1 MLEYW
6 LWLTGRRGVGLRGL
20 RALLEQFGT
29 PEAVYC
35 AAEQDYP
42 QALRPEG
49 RASLAD
55 KELAPARQIL
65 QQCYRKN
72 IHVLTFQD
80 AAYPNRLKNLD
91 DAPLVLYYQGVFP
104 DFDAEP
110 VIAMVGTRKAS
121 AYGLLQAKRLGYE
134 LGRYGAIIVSGGAAG
149 IDTMALRGAISSGTA
164 PVAVFACGVDID
176 YPANNRSLFEDLRT
190 HGCVISELPPGT
202 PPLAEHFPPRNRIL
216 SGLALGSV
224 VVEAPRKSGALI
236 AINGE
241 AGSTYKKGAPTIRSG
256 SVVSTD
262 GSGQKR
268 LLIYRNGTW
277 KVETLTNENCKSYI
291 SQGVYNSLRYQWQV
305 ITNGKA
311 TNEHDTYYH
320 NRTVFAQISENKYI
334 MAVGE
339 FMPLDNMMKVLIA
352 YGARNAFLLNG
363 GNCSSMYVKGIGNTT
378 GTKATQLKNLN
389 KPCVIE
395 SEFFAANGM
404 LGLNS
409 AGKQKLGGPC
419 NELDIVYI
427 K

>member
-1 MLEYW
+1 MTKRLFTVLLACLLILISFTACGTKTPEPGTTAAEDTSAAETEANAQTSAEETAASSEAASESAEPSTAQSAQKPTSNKPASKPATTAKSNNSGSSSKGKLEVSAASVKSV
-6 LWLTGRRGVGLRGL
+6 TGAKVL
-20 RALLEQFGT
+20 RAWKLNSNG
-29 PEAVYC
+29 V
-35 AAEQDYP
+35 
-42 QALRPEG
+42 
-49 RASLAD
+49 
-55 KELAPARQIL
+55 
-65 QQCYRKN
+65 N
-72 IHVLTFQD
+72 IEIH
-80 AAYPNRLKNLD
+80 R
-91 DAPLVLYYQGVFP
+91 
-104 DFDAEP
+104 
-110 VIAMVGTRKAS
+110 I
-121 AYGLLQAKRLGYE
+121 AYGAQITQAFKKANAD
-134 LGRYGAIIVSGGAAG
+134 GAIDYDKTV
-149 IDTMALRGAISSGTA
+149 TYQPVVNVAIITCSPEHIGVASSQQLLGTN
-164 PVAVFACGVDID
+164 VGKV
-176 YPANNRSLFEDLRT
+176 EDM
-190 HGCVISELPPGT
+190 G
-202 PPLAEHFPPRNRIL
+202 
-216 SGLALGSV
+216 
-224 VVEAPRKSGALI
+224 RKSGALI

-262 GSGQKR
+262 GRGQKR
-268 LLIYRNGTW
+268 LLIYKNGTW

-291 SQGVYNSLRYQWQV
+291 SQGVYNSLRYQRQV

-334 MAVGE
+334 MSIGE

-419 NELDIVYI
+419 NELDIVYV

>member
-1 MLEYW
+1 MTKRLFAVLLACLLILISFTACGTKTPDPGTTAAEDISAAETEANAQTSAEETNSEAVSESAKESTAQNTQKPTADKPASKPAATAKSNNSGSASKGKLEVSAGSVKSI
-6 LWLTGRRGVGLRGL
+6 TGAKVL
-20 RALLEQFGT
+20 RAWKLNSNG
-29 PEAVYC
+29 V
-35 AAEQDYP
+35 
-42 QALRPEG
+42 
-49 RASLAD
+49 
-55 KELAPARQIL
+55 
-65 QQCYRKN
+65 N
-72 IHVLTFQD
+72 IEIH
-80 AAYPNRLKNLD
+80 R
-91 DAPLVLYYQGVFP
+91 
-104 DFDAEP
+104 
-110 VIAMVGTRKAS
+110 I
-121 AYGLLQAKRLGYE
+121 AYGPQITQAFKKANAD
-134 LGRYGAIIVSGGAAG
+134 GAIDYDKTVTYQPVVNI
-149 IDTMALRGAISSGTA
+149 AIITCSPEHIGVASSQQLLGTN
-164 PVAVFACGVDID
+164 VGKV
-176 YPANNRSLFEDLRT
+176 EDM
-190 HGCVISELPPGT
+190 G
-202 PPLAEHFPPRNRIL
+202 
-216 SGLALGSV
+216 
-224 VVEAPRKSGALI
+224 RKSGALI

-241 AGSTYKKGAPTIRSG
+241 DGSTYKRGAPTIRNG

-262 GSGQKR
+262 GQGQKR
-268 LLIYRNGTW
+268 LLIYKNGTW
-277 KVETLTNENCKSYI
+277 KVDTLTNENCKSYI
-291 SQGVYNSLRYQWQV
+291 SQGVYNSLRYQRQV

-334 MAVGE
+334 MAMGE

-419 NELDIVYI
+419 NELDIVYV

>member
-1 MLEYW
+1 MLFRSPATTAKSNNSGSASKGKLEVSA
-6 LWLTGRRGVGLRGL
+6 GSVKSIAGAKVL
-20 RALLEQFGT
+20 RAWKLNSNG
-29 PEAVYC
+29 V
-35 AAEQDYP
+35 
-42 QALRPEG
+42 
-49 RASLAD
+49 
-55 KELAPARQIL
+55 
-65 QQCYRKN
+65 N
-72 IHVLTFQD
+72 IEIH
-80 AAYPNRLKNLD
+80 R
-91 DAPLVLYYQGVFP
+91 
-104 DFDAEP
+104 
-110 VIAMVGTRKAS
+110 I
-121 AYGLLQAKRLGYE
+121 AYGPQITQAFKKANAD
-134 LGRYGAIIVSGGAAG
+134 GAINYDKTVTYQPVVNIAIITCSPEHIGVASSQQLLGTNVSK
-149 IDTMALRGAISSGTA
+149 
-164 PVAVFACGVDID
+164 V
-176 YPANNRSLFEDLRT
+176 EDM
-190 HGCVISELPPGT
+190 G
-202 PPLAEHFPPRNRIL
+202 
-216 SGLALGSV
+216 
-224 VVEAPRKSGALI
+224 RKSGALI

-241 AGSTYKKGAPTIRSG
+241 AGSTYKKGAPTIRNG

-268 LLIYRNGTW
+268 LLIYKNGTW

-291 SQGVYNSLRYQWQV
+291 SQGVYNSLRYQRQV

-378 GTKATQLKNLN
+378 GTKANQLKNLN

-419 NELDIVYI
+419 NELDIVYV

>member
-1 MLEYW
+1 MTRLFAV
-6 LWLTGRRGVGLRGL
+6 LLACLLILMSLTACGSK
-20 RALLEQFGT
+20 T
-29 PEAVYC
+29 PEADTT
-35 AAEQDYP
+35 AAENTTAAEVNAQTSAEETSSEAVSESAEESTAQNTQKP
-42 QALRPEG
+42 T
-49 RASLAD
+49 AD
-55 KELAPARQIL
+55 KPASKPATTAKSNNSGSASKGKLEVSAGSVKSIAGAKVLRAWKL
-65 QQCYRKN
+65 NSNGVN
-72 IHVLTFQD
+72 IEIH
-80 AAYPNRLKNLD
+80 R
-91 DAPLVLYYQGVFP
+91 
-104 DFDAEP
+104 
-110 VIAMVGTRKAS
+110 I
-121 AYGLLQAKRLGYE
+121 AYGPQITQAFKKAIDYDKTVT
-134 LGRYGAIIVSGGAAG
+134 YQPIINVAIITCSPEHIGVA
-149 IDTMALRGAISSGTA
+149 SSQQLLGTN
-164 PVAVFACGVDID
+164 VGKV
-176 YPANNRSLFEDLRT
+176 EDM
-190 HGCVISELPPGT
+190 G
-202 PPLAEHFPPRNRIL
+202 
-216 SGLALGSV
+216 
-224 VVEAPRKSGALI
+224 RKSGALI

-241 AGSTYKKGAPTIRSG
+241 SGSTYKKGAPTIRSG

-291 SQGVYNSLRYQWQV
+291 SQGVYNSLRYQRQV

-334 MAVGE
+334 MAIGE
-339 FMPLDNMMKVLIA
+339 FMPLIA

-419 NELDIVYI
+419 NELDIVYV

>member
-1 MLEYW
+1 MPAHSYKLHGMRHKNARARHDR
-6 LWLTGRRGVGLRGL
+6 GRRHIR
-20 RALLEQFGT
+20 R
-29 PEAVYC
+29 
-35 AAEQDYP
+35 
-42 QALRPEG
+42 R
-49 RASLAD
+49 
-55 KELAPARQIL
+55 
-65 QQCYRKN
+65 
-72 IHVLTFQD
+72 
-80 AAYPNRLKNLD
+80 
-91 DAPLVLYYQGVFP
+91 
-104 DFDAEP
+104 
-110 VIAMVGTRKAS
+110 
-121 AYGLLQAKRLGYE
+121 
-134 LGRYGAIIVSGGAAG
+134 
-149 IDTMALRGAISSGTA
+149 
-164 PVAVFACGVDID
+164 
-176 YPANNRSLFEDLRT
+176 NRSQRADECR
-190 HGCVISELPPGT
+190 
-202 PPLAEHFPPRNRIL
+202 RN
-216 SGLALGSV
+216 SG
-224 VVEAPRKSGALI
+224 KF
-236 AINGE
+236 
-241 AGSTYKKGAPTIRSG
+241 RSG
-256 SVVSTD
+256 IRIRRGEHCSKHAETD

-305 ITNGKA
+305 IANGKA

-378 GTKATQLKNLN
+378 GSKATQLKNLN

>member
-1 MLEYW
+1 MTRKLFALLLACLLILISFTACGTKTPEPGTTAAEDISAAETETNAQTSAEETNSEAVSESAEESTVQSTQKPTANKPASKPATTAKSNNSGSTSKGKLEVSA
-6 LWLTGRRGVGLRGL
+6 GSVKSIAGAKVL
-20 RALLEQFGT
+20 RAWKLNSNG
-29 PEAVYC
+29 V
-35 AAEQDYP
+35 
-42 QALRPEG
+42 
-49 RASLAD
+49 
-55 KELAPARQIL
+55 
-65 QQCYRKN
+65 N
-72 IHVLTFQD
+72 IEIH
-80 AAYPNRLKNLD
+80 R
-91 DAPLVLYYQGVFP
+91 
-104 DFDAEP
+104 
-110 VIAMVGTRKAS
+110 I
-121 AYGLLQAKRLGYE
+121 AYGPQITQAFKKANAD
-134 LGRYGAIIVSGGAAG
+134 GAIDYDKTVTYQPIINV
-149 IDTMALRGAISSGTA
+149 AIITCSPEHIGVASSQQLLGTN
-164 PVAVFACGVDID
+164 VGKV
-176 YPANNRSLFEDLRT
+176 EDM
-190 HGCVISELPPGT
+190 G
-202 PPLAEHFPPRNRIL
+202 
-216 SGLALGSV
+216 
-224 VVEAPRKSGALI
+224 RKSGALI

-241 AGSTYKKGAPTIRSG
+241 DGSTYKRGAPTIRNG

-262 GSGQKR
+262 GQGQKR
-268 LLIYRNGTW
+268 LLIYKNGTW
-277 KVETLTNENCKSYI
+277 KVDTLTNENCKSYI
-291 SQGVYNSLRYQWQV
+291 SQGVYNSLRYQRQV

-334 MAVGE
+334 MAMGE

-419 NELDIVYI
+419 NELDIVYV

>member
-1 MLEYW
+1 MTRKLFALLLASLLILMSFTACGTKAPEPGTTAAENTTAADVNAQTSAEETNSEAVSESAEESTAQNTQKPTADKPASKPATTAKSNNSGSASKGKLEVSA
-6 LWLTGRRGVGLRGL
+6 GSIKSIAGAKVL
-20 RALLEQFGT
+20 RAWKLNSNG
-29 PEAVYC
+29 V
-35 AAEQDYP
+35 
-42 QALRPEG
+42 
-49 RASLAD
+49 
-55 KELAPARQIL
+55 
-65 QQCYRKN
+65 N
-72 IHVLTFQD
+72 IEIH
-80 AAYPNRLKNLD
+80 R
-91 DAPLVLYYQGVFP
+91 
-104 DFDAEP
+104 
-110 VIAMVGTRKAS
+110 I
-121 AYGLLQAKRLGYE
+121 AYGPRITQAFKKANAD
-134 LGRYGAIIVSGGAAG
+134 GAIDYDKTV
-149 IDTMALRGAISSGTA
+149 TYQ
-164 PVAVFACGVDID
+164 PVV
-176 YPANNRSLFEDLRT
+176 N
-190 HGCVISELPPGT
+190 
-202 PPLAEHFPPRNRIL
+202 
-216 SGLALGSV
+216 
-224 VVEAPRKSGALI
+224 I

-256 SVVSTD
+256 SIVSTD

-268 LLIYRNGTW
+268 LLIYKNGTW

-305 ITNGKA
+305 IANGKA

-334 MAVGE
+334 LAVGE

-419 NELDIVYI
+419 NELDIVYV

>member
-1 MLEYW
+1 MTKRLFTVLLACLLILISFTACGTKTPEPGTTAAEDTSAAETEANAQTSAEETAASSEAASESAEPSTAQSAQKPTSNKPASNPATTAKSNNSGSSSKGKLEVSAASVKSV
-6 LWLTGRRGVGLRGL
+6 TGAKVL
-20 RALLEQFGT
+20 RAWKLNSNG
-29 PEAVYC
+29 V
-35 AAEQDYP
+35 
-42 QALRPEG
+42 
-49 RASLAD
+49 
-55 KELAPARQIL
+55 
-65 QQCYRKN
+65 N
-72 IHVLTFQD
+72 IEIH
-80 AAYPNRLKNLD
+80 R
-91 DAPLVLYYQGVFP
+91 
-104 DFDAEP
+104 
-110 VIAMVGTRKAS
+110 I
-121 AYGLLQAKRLGYE
+121 AYGAQITQAFKKANAD
-134 LGRYGAIIVSGGAAG
+134 GAIDYDKTV
-149 IDTMALRGAISSGTA
+149 TYQPVVNVAIITCSPEHIGVASSQQLLGTN
-164 PVAVFACGVDID
+164 VGKV
-176 YPANNRSLFEDLRT
+176 EDM
-190 HGCVISELPPGT
+190 G
-202 PPLAEHFPPRNRIL
+202 
-216 SGLALGSV
+216 
-224 VVEAPRKSGALI
+224 RKSGALI

-262 GSGQKR
+262 GQGQKR
-268 LLIYRNGTW
+268 LLIYKNGTW

-291 SQGVYNSLRYQWQV
+291 SQGVYNSLRYQRQV

-334 MAVGE
+334 MAIGE

-419 NELDIVYI
+419 NELDIVYV

>member
-1 MLEYW
+1 MTKRLFAVLLASLLILMSFTACGTKTPEPGTTATEDTSAAETEANAQTSAEETAASSKSASESAEPSTAQSAQKLTSNKPASKPATTAKSNNSGSSSKGKLEVSAASVKSVA
-6 LWLTGRRGVGLRGL
+6 GAKVL
-20 RALLEQFGT
+20 RAWKLNSNG
-29 PEAVYC
+29 V
-35 AAEQDYP
+35 
-42 QALRPEG
+42 
-49 RASLAD
+49 
-55 KELAPARQIL
+55 
-65 QQCYRKN
+65 N
-72 IHVLTFQD
+72 IEIH
-80 AAYPNRLKNLD
+80 R
-91 DAPLVLYYQGVFP
+91 
-104 DFDAEP
+104 
-110 VIAMVGTRKAS
+110 I
-121 AYGLLQAKRLGYE
+121 AYGAQITQAFKKANAD
-134 LGRYGAIIVSGGAAG
+134 GAIDYDKTVTYQPIINV
-149 IDTMALRGAISSGTA
+149 AIITCSPDHIGVASSQQLLGTN
-164 PVAVFACGVDID
+164 VGKV
-176 YPANNRSLFEDLRT
+176 EDM
-190 HGCVISELPPGT
+190 G
-202 PPLAEHFPPRNRIL
+202 
-216 SGLALGSV
+216 
-224 VVEAPRKSGALI
+224 RKSGALI

-256 SVVSTD
+256 SIVSTD

-268 LLIYRNGTW
+268 LLIYKNGTW

-291 SQGVYNSLRYQWQV
+291 SQGVYNSLRYQRQV

-320 NRTVFAQISENKYI
+320 NRNVFSQISENKYI
-334 MAVGE
+334 LAVGE

-378 GTKATQLKNLN
+378 GTRATQLKNLN

-419 NELDIVYI
+419 NEIDIVYV

>member
-1 MLEYW
+1 MRRIHMTRKLFALLLACLLILMSFTACGTKTPEPGTTAAEDISAAETEANAQTSAEETSSEAVSESAEESTAQNTQKPTADKPASKPAATAKSNNSGSASKGKLEVSA
-6 LWLTGRRGVGLRGL
+6 GSVKSIAGAKVL
-20 RALLEQFGT
+20 RAWKLNSNG
-29 PEAVYC
+29 V
-35 AAEQDYP
+35 
-42 QALRPEG
+42 
-49 RASLAD
+49 
-55 KELAPARQIL
+55 
-65 QQCYRKN
+65 N
-72 IHVLTFQD
+72 IEIH
-80 AAYPNRLKNLD
+80 R
-91 DAPLVLYYQGVFP
+91 
-104 DFDAEP
+104 
-110 VIAMVGTRKAS
+110 I
-121 AYGLLQAKRLGYE
+121 AYGPQITQAFKKANAD
-134 LGRYGAIIVSGGAAG
+134 GAIDYDKTVTYQPVVNI
-149 IDTMALRGAISSGTA
+149 AIITCSPEHIGVASSQQLLGTN
-164 PVAVFACGVDID
+164 VGRV
-176 YPANNRSLFEDLRT
+176 EDM
-190 HGCVISELPPGT
+190 G
-202 PPLAEHFPPRNRIL
+202 
-216 SGLALGSV
+216 
-224 VVEAPRKSGALI
+224 RKSGALI

-291 SQGVYNSLRYQWQV
+291 SQGVYNSLRYQRQV

-419 NELDIVYI
+419 NELDIVYV

>member
-1 MLEYW
+1 MTKRLFAVLLACLLILISFTACGTKTPEPGTTAAGDTSAAETEANAQTSAEETAASSEAVPGSAEPSTVQSTQKPTANKPASKPATTAKSNNSGSTSKGKLEVSA
-6 LWLTGRRGVGLRGL
+6 GSVKSIAGAKVL
-20 RALLEQFGT
+20 RAWKLNSNG
-29 PEAVYC
+29 V
-35 AAEQDYP
+35 
-42 QALRPEG
+42 
-49 RASLAD
+49 
-55 KELAPARQIL
+55 
-65 QQCYRKN
+65 N
-72 IHVLTFQD
+72 IEIH
-80 AAYPNRLKNLD
+80 R
-91 DAPLVLYYQGVFP
+91 
-104 DFDAEP
+104 
-110 VIAMVGTRKAS
+110 I
-121 AYGLLQAKRLGYE
+121 AYGPQITQAFKKANAD
-134 LGRYGAIIVSGGAAG
+134 GAIDYDKTV
-149 IDTMALRGAISSGTA
+149 TYQPMVNVAIITCSPEHIGVASSQQLLGTN
-164 PVAVFACGVDID
+164 VGKV
-176 YPANNRSLFEDLRT
+176 EDM
-190 HGCVISELPPGT
+190 G
-202 PPLAEHFPPRNRIL
+202 
-216 SGLALGSV
+216 
-224 VVEAPRKSGALI
+224 RKSGALI

-241 AGSTYKKGAPTIRSG
+241 DGSTYKRGAPTIRSG

-262 GSGQKR
+262 GQGQKR
-268 LLIYRNGTW
+268 LLIFKNGTW

-291 SQGVYNSLRYQWQV
+291 SQGVYNSLRYQQQV

-419 NELDIVYI
+419 NEIDIVYV